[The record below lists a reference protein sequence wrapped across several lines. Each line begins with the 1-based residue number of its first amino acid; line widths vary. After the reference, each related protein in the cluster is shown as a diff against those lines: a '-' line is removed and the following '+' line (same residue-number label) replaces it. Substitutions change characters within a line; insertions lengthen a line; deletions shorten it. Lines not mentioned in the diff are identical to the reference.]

1 MDKTLQFLI
10 ADIEDRLAALKEL
23 VKAQQSEINRL
34 NQVNRSISAY
44 AAEAHRIAERGQA

>member
-23 VKAQQSEINRL
+23 VKAQQAKINQLEQINRTIAARA
-34 NQVNRSISAY
+34 VEAY
-44 AAEAHRIAERGQA
+44 QQAERKWQ